1 MGGHRPGLY
10 DCSGL
15 TMKAWA
21 AAGRPIPRTSQE
33 QWRLLPRIDIKDMRP
48 GDLIIYHADA
58 SHVAMYVGDGTIVHS
73 PRPGRHV
80 TLAGAGS
87 MKILAVWSGRTSRG
101 SPTFSPLLRNASSL
115 PRRSLPRKP
124 SVPRNVSGATW
135 QGRARACAGGM
146 FVMASP
152 PPPPC
157 PIPPDPCQDAAYDG
171 AYDRGRSPCAIPFPR
186 RRPLSS
192 PSGESTT
199 VVPPR
204 PRGREGNPY
213 RCPYPCPYRKQ
224 RDVPAAETS
233 HGGDLTV
240 LVIED
245 DPAGSITGPEL
256 SAAAGT
262 RVRIR
267 TARNLTEA
275 GRLLTDDVDCILLDL
290 ALPVPAGSA
299 GAAPAAAAPAT
310 ASTTAAPGAE
320 HRPEPAPGRAD
331 ELAVLTHVLRIAP
344 LHAVLVLTAQDDTEL
359 AAEAVRVGAQDY
371 LFRGELD
378 ARVLSRAIR
387 YAVERKRA
395 DIAQHQL
402 TESGLRAQENARLER
417 GLLPTPLLEGSDLS
431 FAARYRP
438 GRSRALLGG
447 DFYDTVRT
455 PDGTVHAMIGDVCG
469 HGPDEAALG
478 VELRIAWRALTLAGL
493 CGDQLLSTLQQVL
506 EHAAERGD
514 LRDARHRRHR
524 PRRAPRRTSAWP
536 ATPHRCWPA
545 TAGLHG
551 CSRTRMAARRSGCCR
566 APGGRGAKASWA
578 GVEPDDVHGRADR
591 GPRRRGQQSAAGP
604 GRHGRDGQQPAGA
617 GADGRRPVGGRGRRG
632 AGAERRRADGRRGG
646 AAAGPRSGAD
656 TATGPGAPRA
666 PAPYRPPGLLLL
678 PRALSARRCTARRA
692 RHCWNR
698 PGGLRRH
705 RPRPP

>member
-1 MGGHRPGLY
+1 MP
-10 DCSGL
+10 
-15 TMKAWA
+15 
-21 AAGRPIPRTSQE
+21 
-33 QWRLLPRIDIKDMRP
+33 
-48 GDLIIYHADA
+48 
-58 SHVAMYVGDGTIVHS
+58 
-73 PRPGRHV
+73 
-80 TLAGAGS
+80 
-87 MKILAVWSGRTSRG
+87 
-101 SPTFSPLLRNASSL
+101 
-115 PRRSLPRKP
+115 
-124 SVPRNVSGATW
+124 VP
-135 QGRARACAGGM
+135 
-146 FVMASP
+146 
-152 PPPPC
+152 
-157 PIPPDPCQDAAYDG
+157 
-171 AYDRGRSPCAIPFPR
+171 
-186 RRPLSS
+186 
-192 PSGESTT
+192 
-199 VVPPR
+199 VPVPQ
-204 PRGREGNPY
+204 
-213 RCPYPCPYRKQ
+213 Q

-299 GAAPAAAAPAT
+299 GAASTSTTA
-310 ASTTAAPGAE
+310 ASTTAATGAE

-395 DIAQHQL
+395 DLAQHQL

-493 CGDQLLSTLQQVL
+493 CGDRLLSTLQQVL
-506 EHAAERGD
+506 EHERQSEEIFATLCTVDIAPDG
-514 LRDARHRRHR
+514 
-524 PRRAPRRTSAWP
+524 RRAGLCLAGHP
-536 ATPHRCWPA
+536 APLLA
-545 TAGLHG
+545 
-551 CSRTRMAARRSGCCR
+551 
-566 APGGRGAKASWA
+566 
-578 GVEPDDVHGRADR
+578 
-591 GPRRRGQQSAAGP
+591 
-604 GRHGRDGQQPAGA
+604 RHGRPARLLPYEDGGPALG
-617 GADGRRPVGGRGRRG
+617 
-632 AGAERRRADGRRGG
+632 
-646 AAAGPRSGAD
+646 
-656 TATGPGAPRA
+656 
-666 PAPYRPPGLLLL
+666 LL
-678 PRALSARRCTARRA
+678 PRARWPRRQVELGGEWSLMMYTDGLIEGRVGAGSSQRLGQDGMVAMVNSRLEQGLTGEDLLEAAVAEVRELNGGELTDDVAVLLLGRDPERIRRRGRSAS
-692 RHCWNR
+692 R
-698 PGGLRRH
+698 PG
-705 RPRPP
+705 PVSTAPAAAPAASAQRPPLYGP

>member
-1 MGGHRPGLY
+1 MP
-10 DCSGL
+10 
-15 TMKAWA
+15 
-21 AAGRPIPRTSQE
+21 
-33 QWRLLPRIDIKDMRP
+33 
-48 GDLIIYHADA
+48 
-58 SHVAMYVGDGTIVHS
+58 
-73 PRPGRHV
+73 
-80 TLAGAGS
+80 
-87 MKILAVWSGRTSRG
+87 
-101 SPTFSPLLRNASSL
+101 
-115 PRRSLPRKP
+115 
-124 SVPRNVSGATW
+124 VP
-135 QGRARACAGGM
+135 
-146 FVMASP
+146 
-152 PPPPC
+152 
-157 PIPPDPCQDAAYDG
+157 
-171 AYDRGRSPCAIPFPR
+171 
-186 RRPLSS
+186 
-192 PSGESTT
+192 
-199 VVPPR
+199 VPQ
-204 PRGREGNPY
+204 
-213 RCPYPCPYRKQ
+213 Q
-224 RDVPAAETS
+224 RDVPAAEPH
-233 HGGDLTV
+233 HGADLTV

-275 GRLLTDDVDCILLDL
+275 DRLLTDDVDCILLDL
-290 ALPVPAGSA
+290 ALPVPAA
-299 GAAPAAAAPAT
+299 GTGAPSP
-310 ASTTAAPGAE
+310 SGGGD
-320 HRPEPAPGRAD
+320 HRPEPAPQRAE

-506 EHAAERGD
+506 EHERQSEEIFATLCTVDIAPDG
-514 LRDARHRRHR
+514 
-524 PRRAPRRTSAWP
+524 RRAGLCLAGHP
-536 ATPHRCWPA
+536 APLLA
-545 TAGLHG
+545 
-551 CSRTRMAARRSGCCR
+551 
-566 APGGRGAKASWA
+566 
-578 GVEPDDVHGRADR
+578 
-591 GPRRRGQQSAAGP
+591 
-604 GRHGRDGQQPAGA
+604 RHGRPARLLPYEDGGPALG
-617 GADGRRPVGGRGRRG
+617 
-632 AGAERRRADGRRGG
+632 
-646 AAAGPRSGAD
+646 
-656 TATGPGAPRA
+656 
-666 PAPYRPPGLLLL
+666 LL
-678 PRALSARRCTARRA
+678 PRARWPRRQVELGGEWSLMMYTDGLIEGRVGPGSSQRLGQDGMVAMVNSRLEQGLAGEELLEAAVAEVRELNGGELTDDVAVLLLGRDPERIRRRGRSAP
-692 RHCWNR
+692 R
-698 PGGLRRH
+698 PG
-705 RPRPP
+705 PAPSAAASASASSAAQRPPLYGP